1 MNTFEKLK
9 KENGAVVYDGIEYAL
24 YDNAYAT
31 NNSDGELCYESL
43 ALTEEM
49 IEENGDDE
57 LNTHAIVQWEVYPEW
72 LEEDDTDESNACDW
86 DNPVSVNR
94 V

>member
-9 KENGAVVYDGIEYAL
+9 KENGSVIYDGVEYAL
-24 YDNAYAT
+24 YQNAYPT
-31 NNSDGELCYESL
+31 TTDDGEPCYKSM

-49 IEENGDDE
+49 IKENGDDE
-57 LNTHAIVQWEVYPEW
+57 LNTHAIVQWEVYPER

-86 DNPVSVNR
+86 DNPVSVNW